1 MDRFDAAILDAIQTN
16 NRLTAEAL
24 SKLVHLSP
32 DSCRKRLARL
42 RSEGY
47 IDADIAVLNPARLG
61 RGLIVIVE
69 VALTSERPADLDR
82 FREKMK
88 AAPEVMQ
95 CYYITGASDF
105 LLILSASDM
114 ADYDAFTRRYFF
126 AEENIMKFRTSVVMD
141 RVKTGFSIP
150 LPFPH
155 DDGTRNNPHRGQPA
169 SRPDR
174 TCSGP
179 GHAVAADHCSFSCAV
194 HRARRAPRPALAP
207 HRRCALPETP
217 ARTPASSA
225 LSLRYRHRAWPAPGR

>member
-174 TCSGP
+174 IRSGP
-179 GHAVAADHCSFSCAV
+179 GHALAADHCSFSCAV

>member
-16 NRLTAEAL
+16 NRLTAAAL

-42 RSEGY
+42 RTEGY
-47 IDADIAVLNPARLG
+47 IDADIAVLNPAKLG

-150 LPFPH
+150 LPFLN
-155 DDGTRNNPHRGQPA
+155 D
-169 SRPDR
+169 DR
-174 TCSGP
+174 T
-179 GHAVAADHCSFSCAV
+179 
-194 HRARRAPRPALAP
+194 
-207 HRRCALPETP
+207 TQ
-217 ARTPASSA
+217 
-225 LSLRYRHRAWPAPGR
+225 